1 VCSTGRIEHDDTV
14 MRRVPINR
22 RILLGL
28 AASGAVVGL
37 SACIGGEDN
46 DLPAATAT
54 PEPTATPDLTPTPT
68 QEAIVDAVAGYS
80 DPTKWQGRT
89 LTIAGWGGDYQNAQE
104 DAFFDPFAAA
114 TGVTIQIK
122 RADLDGLRSQVDAE
136 NVTWDVMTVPME
148 DVLQLAH
155 EQYLEPM
162 NYQVIDRTALFAD
175 EIALQHGVGVAFYST
190 VIIYPAGSTNA
201 PQDWADFWDLPP
213 VGDDE
218 PEPASLRSLRRGPVG
233 TLEFALLA
241 DGVTTDALYPL
252 DVERAFASLD
262 RIREHIRIWWQEGKE
277 PIQLVS
283 SGEVGMASAWYTR
296 LWQLEMLDTVRVQ
309 WFGGMLSADSWIVPR
324 GAPSADIAMD
334 FINYATRAVPSANF
348 SRLVPFGPVNRE
360 ALNLLRPDRAA
371 VLPSSSANKAVQFV
385 QNWNY
390 WADNRDSLTQRFED
404 WFSAETTTGSPAPEG
419 EA

>member
-1 VCSTGRIEHDDTV
+1 MTNILTS
-14 MRRVPINR
+14 PINR
-22 RILLGL
+22 RVLLGL
-28 AASGAVVGL
+28 AASGALTGL
-37 SACIGGEDN
+37 TGCISGED
-46 DLPAATAT
+46 DPPDATAT
-54 PEPTATPDLTPTPT
+54 VEPTTTPDLSPTPT
-68 QEAIVDAVAGYS
+68 QEAIADVVAGYN

-89 LTIAGWGGDYQNAQE
+89 LTVAAWGGDYQNAQE
-104 DAFFDPFAAA
+104 SAFFDPFESA

-122 RADLDGLRSQVDAE
+122 RADLSSLRSQVNDE

-155 EQYLEPM
+155 EQYLEPI

-175 EIALQHGVGVAFYST
+175 EIALQYGVGVAFYST

-201 PQDWADFWDLPP
+201 PQDWEDFWDVPA
-213 VGDDE
+213 VVADQE
-218 PEPASLRSLRRGPVG
+218 PEPATMRSLRRGPVG

-241 DGVTTDALYPL
+241 DGVTIDALYPL
-252 DVERAFASLD
+252 DVERAFKSLD
-262 RIREHIRIWWQEGKE
+262 RVRDHIRVWWQEGKE

-283 SGEVGMASAWYTR
+283 SGEVGMASAWYSR

-324 GAPSADIAMD
+324 GAPNADIAMD

-348 SRLVPFGPVNRE
+348 CRLVPFGPVNRD
-360 ALNLLRPDRAA
+360 ALSLLRPDRAA
-371 VLPSSSANKAVQFV
+371 VLPSAAANKSVQFV

-390 WADNRDSLTQRFED
+390 WADNREPLTQRFED
-404 WFSAETTTGSPAPEG
+404 WLSTEKPEGSPVSETVG
-419 EA
+419 